1 MIKMPVE
8 EKKKI
13 CMQNIFLENR
23 NKLNVTGVLDVL
35 NFDEQIITVE
45 TELGVLV
52 VKGNDLKL
60 NKYNLDDTELSIEGE
75 INSLIYE
82 DKVNRK
88 NESLLAKIFK

>member
-1 MIKMPVE
+1 MPIE

-23 NKLNVTGVLDVL
+23 NKLNVSGVLDVL

-52 VKGNDLKL
+52 VKGSDLKL

-75 INSLIYE
+75 INSLAYE
-82 DKVNRK
+82 DKINKK

>member
-1 MIKMPVE
+1 MLIE

-52 VKGNDLKL
+52 VKGSDLKL

-75 INSLIYE
+75 IASLAYE
-82 DKVNRK
+82 DKSNHK

>member
-1 MIKMPVE
+1 MPVE

-52 VKGNDLKL
+52 VKGSDLKL

-75 INSLIYE
+75 INSLTYE

>member
-1 MIKMPVE
+1 MPIE

-45 TELGVLV
+45 TELGVFV
-52 VKGNDLKL
+52 VKGSDLRL
-60 NKYNLDDTELSIEGE
+60 NKYNLDINTKWIGTSEEFLSIVE
-75 INSLIYE
+75 
-82 DKVNRK
+82 K
-88 NESLLAKIFK
+88 

>member
-1 MIKMPVE
+1 MPVE

-23 NKLNVTGVLDVL
+23 KKLNVTGVLDVL

-52 VKGNDLKL
+52 VKGSDLKL
-60 NKYNLDDTELSIEGE
+60 NKYNLDDTELSIEVE
-75 INSLIYE
+75 INSITYE
-82 DKVNRK
+82 NKANHK
-88 NESLLAKIFK
+88 N

>member
-1 MIKMPVE
+1 MPVE

-13 CMQNIFLENR
+13 CMQNIFLESR

-45 TELGVLV
+45 TELGVLI
-52 VKGNDLKL
+52 VKGSDLKL
-60 NKYNLDDTELSIEGE
+60 NKYNLEDTELSIEGE
-75 INSLIYE
+75 INSLIYD
-82 DKVNRK
+82 DKVSHK

>member
-1 MIKMPVE
+1 MSKLQIE

-23 NKLNVTGVLDVL
+23 KKLNVTGVLDVL

-45 TELGVLV
+45 TELGVLI
-52 VKGNDLKL
+52 VKGNDLRL

-82 DKVNRK
+82 EKANKK

>member
-1 MIKMPVE
+1 MPIE
-8 EKKKI
+8 EKKRV

-52 VKGNDLKL
+52 VKGSDLKL
-60 NKYNLDDTELSIEGE
+60 NKYNLEDTELSIEGE
-75 INSLIYE
+75 INSLSY
-82 DKVNRK
+82 DDRVNNK

>member
-1 MIKMPVE
+1 MPVE

-45 TELGVLV
+45 TEMGVLV
-52 VKGNDLKL
+52 IKGSDLKL

-75 INSLIYE
+75 ISSLAYE
-82 DKVNRK
+82 DKVNHK

>member
-1 MIKMPVE
+1 MPVE

-52 VKGNDLKL
+52 IKGSDLKL

-75 INSLIYE
+75 IGSLAYE
-82 DKVNRK
+82 DKVNHK

>member
-1 MIKMPVE
+1 MPIE

-35 NFDEQIITVE
+35 NFDEQVITVE
-45 TELGVLV
+45 TELGVLII
-52 VKGNDLKL
+52 KGCDLKL

-75 INSLIYE
+75 INSLTYE
-82 DKVNRK
+82 ERTNKK
-88 NESLLAKIFK
+88 SESILAKIFK

>member
-1 MIKMPVE
+1 MPIE

-45 TELGVLV
+45 TELGVLI

-75 INSLIYE
+75 INSLTYE

>member
-1 MIKMPVE
+1 MPVE
-8 EKKKI
+8 EKKRV

-52 VKGNDLKL
+52 VKGSDLKL
-60 NKYNLDDTELSIEGE
+60 NRYNLDDTELSIDGE
-75 INSLIYE
+75 VNSLSYE
-82 DKVNRK
+82 DKVAHK

>member
-1 MIKMPVE
+1 MPIE

-52 VKGNDLKL
+52 VKGSDLKL

-75 INSLIYE
+75 INSLTYE
-82 DKVNRK
+82 NKANHK

>member
-1 MIKMPVE
+1 MPIE

-35 NFDEQIITVE
+35 NFDEQMITME
-45 TELGVLV
+45 TELGILV
-52 VKGNDLKL
+52 VKGSDLKL
-60 NKYNLDDTELSIEGE
+60 NKYNLDDTELMIEGE
-75 INSLIYE
+75 ISSLLYD
-82 DKVNRK
+82 DKINHK

>member
-1 MIKMPVE
+1 MPVE

-23 NKLNVTGVLDVL
+23 KKLNVTGVLDVL

-52 VKGNDLKL
+52 VKGSDLKL
-60 NKYNLDDTELSIEGE
+60 NRYNLDDTELSIEGE

-82 DKVNRK
+82 EKANRK
-88 NESLLAKIFK
+88 NESLLSKIFK

>member
-1 MIKMPVE
+1 MKKMPIE

-35 NFDEQIITVE
+35 NFDEQMITME
-45 TELGVLV
+45 TELGILV
-52 VKGNDLKL
+52 IKGSDLKL
-60 NKYNLDDTELSIEGE
+60 NKYNLDDTELMIEGE
-75 INSLIYE
+75 ISSLLYD
-82 DKVNRK
+82 DKVNHK

>member
-1 MIKMPVE
+1 MPVE

-23 NKLNVTGVLDVL
+23 KKLNVTGVLDVL

-52 VKGNDLKL
+52 VK
-60 NKYNLDDTELSIEGE
+60 
-75 INSLIYE
+75 
-82 DKVNRK
+82 
-88 NESLLAKIFK
+88 SLLIC

>member
-1 MIKMPVE
+1 MPIE
-8 EKKKI
+8 ENKKI

-52 VKGNDLKL
+52 VKGSDLKL

-75 INSLIYE
+75 IISLVYE
-82 DKVNRK
+82 DKISKK

>member
-1 MIKMPVE
+1 MPVE

-45 TELGVLV
+45 TELGVLI
-52 VKGNDLKL
+52 VKGCDLKL

-75 INSLIYE
+75 INSLTYE
-82 DKVNRK
+82 DKINKK

>member
-1 MIKMPVE
+1 MPVE

-45 TELGVLV
+45 TEMGVLV
-52 VKGNDLKL
+52 IKGSDLKL

-75 INSLIYE
+75 IISLAYE
-82 DKVNRK
+82 DKVNHK

>member
-1 MIKMPVE
+1 MPIE

-35 NFDEQIITVE
+35 NFDEQVITVE
-45 TELGVLV
+45 TELGVLII
-52 VKGNDLKL
+52 KGCDLKL

-75 INSLIYE
+75 INSLTYE
-82 DKVNRK
+82 ERTSKK
-88 NESLLAKIFK
+88 SESILAKIFK